1 MISLIICSRTQ
12 TISSI
17 LKENIKSTIG
27 CEYELIV
34 IDNSESKYSIFEAYN
49 LGISKSKYPILLFLH
64 EDVLFHTKNWGS
76 ILLSSFVNNPQAGL
90 IGVAGSKI
98 KTKMPSAWWEN
109 ETKFL
114 FLNIIQHSPDKETTK
129 LDYGFKSSS
138 FEEVVIIDGVFMA
151 MRGNIGLNFNEK
163 LKGFHNY
170 DQSISIDVRKLGFQV
185 FVTNKILIEHYSPG
199 KIDKSWVKSTLIF
212 HKFYKENLPQSLKNK
227 VSKSQEA
234 YSCLKFIYNCTNT
247 GNKKSA
253 FKFWLKYLVLKP
265 FSKENK
271 QLLMYF
277 LSTNKILR

>member
-1 MISLIICSRTQ
+1 MISIIICSRET
-12 TISSI
+12 TIKTNLS
-17 LKENIKSTIG
+17 ENIKKTIG

-34 IDNSESKYSIFEAYN
+34 LDNSENKYSIFEAYN
-49 LGISKSKYPILLFLH
+49 LGIFKSNYPILLFLH
-64 EDVLFHTKNWGS
+64 EDVFFHTKNWGS
-76 ILLSSFVNNPQAGL
+76 ILLLFFENNPQVGL
-90 IGVAGSKI
+90 LGVAGTKI

-114 FLNIIQHSPDKETTK
+114 FLNIIQHSPDRETK
-129 LDYGFKSSS
+129 KINYGFKSSS

-185 FVTNKILIEHYSPG
+185 FVTDKILIEHYSTG
-199 KIDKSWVKSTLIF
+199 IIDKSWIKSTLIF

-234 YSCLKFIYNCTNT
+234 YSCLKFIYNSTNT
-247 GNKKSA
+247 GNKKKA
-253 FKFWLKYLVLKP
+253 FKFWLRYLVLKP

-271 QLLMYF
+271 KLLMYF